1 MQYASKEET
10 PLVLEYLQV
19 LSRRRWIVLFALVA
33 VPLAATA
40 LSLEQDAR
48 YEAVAD
54 VVLPD
59 ETSAASLLG
68 KSSSGGDPVRDLETQ
83 AALARSKPVARAAV
97 ERSGLRGLGGEDLLA
112 LSEVK
117 AAPNSNLLQFVVTA
131 GEAGSAERLATAY
144 AREFASF
151 RRQLTASG
159 LRAARRRIEQ
169 QLQALPLDSTTAAAR
184 ADLRFQIQQLRATEA
199 LQTSANLIPRA
210 ASDAV
215 KVQPRP
221 LRSAAIGLA
230 LGLVIGLGLAF
241 LFEAL
246 DVRVRSEDELQQTL
260 DAPLLGRLPPPDV
273 VGHGPAGLSMLDAPT
288 GARADAV
295 RVVKKNIEFSA
306 EQLAIATGKRGRRP
320 KALLVTSALPGEGK
334 STAVAELAVAFGLGG
349 WRVVVADLDLRRP
362 VLPALLGVAPG
373 PGLAEVVLEQVA
385 VEDALVP
392 VPLEP
397 EHDVSSNGHGPH
409 GSVTLLRSG
418 ELPRQ
423 PGEFVE
429 SEALERLLRG
439 LRARADLVLVD
450 STPLLGFGD
459 ALSVAQQVDALILVM
474 RLNSA
479 RRPTITE
486 LGRVLDSTP
495 TPLLG
500 TVVSGHHRSGG
511 NYGYYSTPGGRRIRP
526 VRRIAV

>member
-1 MQYASKEET
+1 MQYASKEEA
-10 PLVLEYLQV
+10 PLVREYLQV

-40 LSLEQDAR
+40 LSLQQDAR

-59 ETSAASLLG
+59 ETSAATLLG
-68 KSSSGGDPVRDLETQ
+68 KSSGGGDPVRDLETQ
-83 AALARSKPVARAAV
+83 AALARSRPVARGAV
-97 ERSGLRGLGGEDLLA
+97 ERSGDRDFNAEDLLA
-112 LSEVK
+112 LSEIK
-117 AAPNSNLLQFVVTA
+117 AAPNSNLLQFVVTT
-131 GEAGSAERLATAY
+131 GEARSAERLATAY

-151 RRQLTASG
+151 RRELTASG

-169 QLQALPLDSTTAAAR
+169 QLRALPLDSTTTAAR
-184 ADLRFQIQQLRATEA
+184 ADLGFQIQQLRAAEA
-199 LQTSANLIPRA
+199 LQTSANLIPRPASGA
-210 ASDAV
+210 A

-221 LRSAAIGLA
+221 LRNAAIGLA
-230 LGLVIGLGLAF
+230 LALVLGVGVAF

-273 VGHGPAGLSMLDAPT
+273 VGHGPAGLSMFDAPT

-295 RVVKKNIEFSA
+295 RVVKKNLEFA
-306 EQLAIATGKRGRRP
+306 AQHPVGTGKRARRP
-320 KALLVTSALPGEGK
+320 KAILVSSAVPGEGK
-334 STAVAELAVAFGLGG
+334 STTVAELAIAFGRGG
-349 WRVVVADLDLRRP
+349 WRVLVADLDLRRP
-362 VLPALLGVAPG
+362 SLPALLGVPPG
-373 PGLAEVVLEQVA
+373 PGVTEVVLGQVA

-392 VPLEP
+392 VSLEP
-397 EHDVSSNGHGPH
+397 EHEVSSNGHGPH

-418 ELPRQ
+418 QLPRQ
-423 PGEFVE
+423 PGEFIE
-429 SEALERLLRG
+429 REALERLLRG
-439 LRARADLVLVD
+439 LRTRADLVLVD

-459 ALSVAQQVDALILVM
+459 ALSVAQQVDALVLVM
-474 RLNSA
+474 RLDGA
-479 RRPTITE
+479 RRPTINE
-486 LGRVLDSTP
+486 LGRVLNSTP

-500 TVVSGHHRSGG
+500 TIVNGDDGFGERF
-511 NYGYYSTPGGRRIRP
+511 GYYSTQEGPRIRP